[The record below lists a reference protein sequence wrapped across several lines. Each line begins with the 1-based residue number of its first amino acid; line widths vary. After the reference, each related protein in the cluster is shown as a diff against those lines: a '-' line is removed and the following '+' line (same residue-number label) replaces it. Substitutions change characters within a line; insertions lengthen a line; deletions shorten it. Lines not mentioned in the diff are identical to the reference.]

1 MKTSKTKYTTI
12 AAICV
17 IAVVVATTV
26 LAGCEQGV
34 STPGE
39 NQGTDWSTLFDENT
53 IKQFQELKN
62 KPAGIYPVKV
72 TGTIEYYYQLVR
84 FLEDLELP
92 ANVLIDLDLSGIS
105 TQSSH
110 TIGGFNHY
118 LWCKNFNTVTLPS
131 FITTLGDSAFTGSTN
146 LKEIKGIEQVTSIG
160 ENVFSGCTKLE
171 TITLNDQLKI
181 IEERAFYGC
190 TSLKEITLPNSINT
204 IGSEAFS
211 GCTSLTTI
219 KAEGEYTSSGGE
231 GIHYDAFSEC
241 NSLKSVTIPKS
252 IETVDGFDKSR
263 TKAEYLTSVTLQEGN
278 KTIAYN
284 AFGDTGLAAIE
295 IPASVTS
302 IELSAF
308 VGCDKLTSITFKDTT
323 GWKKKQDSQTITVT
337 EPSTN
342 AQKLRT
348 FADDWAMGI
357 YKSE

>member
-131 FITTLGDSAFTGSTN
+131 FITTLGDSAFT
-146 LKEIKGIEQVTSIG
+146 
-160 ENVFSGCTKLE
+160 GCTKLE